1 MTEYFTAPWEI
12 RVGLARQL
20 LDAAFLLSGQN
31 ELGVALYLTDWFE
44 IPLPP
49 KKNIDA
55 QSSFRSPDNF
65 AVSLVDGRVRV
76 VDAEDAVLVDVGLVK
91 EQRGPGWDVP
101 HTAGGEAEDCKRN
114 FCYSAA
120 DLCKR

>member
-44 IPLPP
+44 IQLSQ
-49 KKNIDA
+49 KKKQI
-55 QSSFRSPDNF
+55 
-65 AVSLVDGRVRV
+65 
-76 VDAEDAVLVDVGLVK
+76 
-91 EQRGPGWDVP
+91 
-101 HTAGGEAEDCKRN
+101 
-114 FCYSAA
+114 Y
-120 DLCKR
+120 